1 MSNLYNLKHLNQM
14 AFLGLQHT
22 RNSLAIANL
31 KKSLRSP
38 QHNKSLHEH
47 CQSQTK
53 LNKSGETP
61 ASNNARGCLA
71 CLIDD
76 DFAAAMDLAG
86 VRVIGRYFRV
96 NDFGRLWA
104 DS

>member
-1 MSNLYNLKHLNQM
+1 MSNLYRMRHQNQTESLGPQHMRNL
-14 AFLGLQHT
+14 
-22 RNSLAIANL
+22 LAIANL

-38 QHNKSLHEH
+38 TSQNTLQRHY
-47 CQSQTK
+47 QSPTK
-53 LNKSGETP
+53 LNKSVETP

-76 DFAAAMDLAG
+76 DFAAAMDCAG
-86 VRVIGRYFRV
+86 VPVIGRYFKT
-96 NDFGRLWA
+96 NDLGRAWA

>member
-1 MSNLYNLKHLNQM
+1 MSNLYQMPLQSQPERLGRLHTLNL
-14 AFLGLQHT
+14 
-22 RNSLAIANL
+22 SAIVNL
-31 KKSLRSP
+31 KKSLRNP
-38 QHNKSLHEH
+38 QSSESLQEL

-53 LNKSGETP
+53 LNRSGETP

-76 DFAAAMDLAG
+76 DFAAAMDCVG
-86 VRVIGRYFRV
+86 VSVIGRYFKT
-96 NDFGRLWA
+96 NDLGRAWA